1 MKKRPNGYNSRW
13 VLVFLYMFMYLYLKI
28 KTLKQGSLL
37 SLFKS
42 INDVSTFVKINFR
55 LLPATIPRLFRRI
68 FKKLQ
73 EIREKK
79 CRKCLKNPFGD
90 PLITFPLHS
99 AKASVHGD
107 GCALYAPLRISVS
120 RSCLWWCPHPCAV
133 LAALV
138 AAYGLSFLIRCRC
151 LALCR
156 SVTAFNGARC
166 IITKE

>member
-1 MKKRPNGYNSRW
+1 M
-13 VLVFLYMFMYLYLKI
+13 
-28 KTLKQGSLL
+28 L

-55 LLPATIPRLFRRI
+55 LLPATIPRLFRD
-68 FKKLQ
+68 FSKKFS
-73 EIREKK
+73 RNYRKSARK
-79 CRKCLKNPFGD
+79 NCRKCLENPFGD

-107 GCALYAPLRISVS
+107 GCTLYAPLRISVP
-120 RSCLWWCPHPCAV
+120 RPCLWWCPHPCAV

-138 AAYGLSFLIRCRC
+138 SAYGLSFLIRCRC
-151 LALCR
+151 LTLCR

-166 IITKE
+166 IITREELQTAVRQIWTVYSVCFSRNRQ